1 MFPSTNSNL
10 GSQSSRQTPMGNQP
24 YNPYQPSIQSQSF
37 LTPNSMGY
45 GQAPQQPN
53 ITGYGQGQSN
63 SFQQQQLQMQQT
75 GFPSQNS
82 STSFGMGQAPQ
93 QQVFQNNVP
102 HIQNIPQL
110 PQQYQNQSQP
120 LQPLEAPMQ
129 QTQPTGFAAMAD
141 SFKTESS
148 NTLARGRRV
157 PKTQSGVKIP
167 NIRLSFITA
176 QDQAKFETLFKSA
189 VGNEQTL
196 SGEKSRDLLLRS
208 KLDGNTLSK
217 IWTLADTTRS
227 GQLHFPEFALAMYL
241 CNLKL
246 VGKQLPSVL
255 PDNIKNEVSSM
266 VDIINFGITEDGSE
280 SAFRTSINAPDLS
293 YSQQSMNMSSVKQ
306 PQQNL
311 SDPNFL
317 SLRMPGFHGQDNIQG
332 GIQQQQTGFQQPLQT
347 GYNQNQLGLYPNIS
361 SNQNNLGIS
370 AARYS
375 GTLPPMPPIP
385 TGFASSQ
392 GPATGLGGNFVSLS
406 SQPTGIPGQW
416 NLAHTPSSG
425 LPNIDLLQA
434 RMMPQQ
440 GREQGAFTT
449 SGLQGN
455 AVIPWAVTKE
465 EKKRYDSVFKAWDG
479 FGKGFIGG
487 DVAIEVF
494 GQSGLEKPDL
504 ERIWTLADH
513 GNKGRL
519 NMDEFSVAMHL
530 IYRKLNGYPLPAQ
543 LPPELVPPSTRNF
556 TESIGTVKS
565 LLHKESDQ
573 RKISGASLLPQKTG
587 VSYLKS
593 HTFRVDSSL
602 GDNSRKD
609 ATVYKNNDDFV
620 GYKSSARR
628 RLGSTSAT
636 PVSKVSNSNDDS
648 SIEQLRKRVHEKQ
661 ILLDAMDIKAEDT
674 ADENDVLDRRD
685 RRDAE
690 DLYRQIR
697 RIHEDIVS
705 HPDASLQNID
715 TDAECRVL
723 KRQLQA
729 LTDKLPGIASQVR
742 KTERSIAEAKLELF
756 RIRDVKAHPESASS
770 VMGTG
775 PGGII
780 TESDRLKARAKAMMQ
795 QRTAALIGKSFEANN
810 DESAAQ
816 KRSEEENQKIRNE
829 KENNERMV
837 KDVEDS
843 VGVFSQSLLDS
854 LDELSHNGQ
863 NEHEKRR
870 WEDGLGVEDEVK
882 NFILEL
888 QRFKRSS
895 LIKKNENSKLKNSSD
910 IDSSLEQDKRSPSIQ
925 TPSSNPAVSQT
936 ATVNSLY
943 KTPEDRATYI
953 KQQAERR
960 MAERLAALGIKAP
973 TKPGESTQQRLE
985 REKNERALK
994 LRQAEEEDSKR
1005 EAEQKARLN
1014 EHQDDIMTS
1023 HSKGTTKVPPPPP
1036 TRKVVSID
1044 THSKVEEQ
1052 RVLEEQKAEI
1062 IVLKEL
1068 EDDAAN
1074 QEMELAREREAAAAR
1089 LKVLEEQVMAGKV
1102 KKEEEK
1108 RRRKAAQSEAREKES
1123 RLIAQ
1128 RAEIEAARARERE
1141 LQKQLES
1148 IEADNDSSDDE
1159 IPEKTDSHIIN
1170 EQRGQMAET
1179 KEDLS
1184 ILHMSTS
1191 LYARPISDTTV
1202 HEASSIGQSLSTLDQ
1217 DIKMVETSNSDQT
1230 LPTPEP
1236 DPTSLSTTPATVF
1249 DKNPIEFETNNPF
1262 FTKNSQASVEDIP
1275 SVQSNN
1281 PFYRLSV
1288 QDTST
1293 QIQSQPTG
1301 NRSRVRPEDDDW
1313 SVVDSESEDD
1323 SSDDGNPGVGNARQ
1337 LASILF
1343 GTMEPPSSAS
1353 AVGGVNSTPNAG
1365 VSEIEPDLTISR
1377 DNFSTPSIPNFEVST
1392 SPPVPNF
1399 DAPTL
1404 PPPIPGISIPA
1415 PPPLPSSGP
1424 PLPPPPPPLPSS
1436 GPPLPPPPPTLPT
1449 ASNGNTAAR
1458 PAGFLGEIMKG
1469 KALKKTETK
1478 DKSGAAVAG
1487 RVLD

>member
-10 GSQSSRQTPMGNQP
+10 GSQGSRQNSMGNQP
-24 YNPYQPSIQSQSF
+24 FNPYQPSIQSQSF
-37 LTPNSMGY
+37 LTASSMGY
-45 GQAPQQPN
+45 GQVPLQPN
-53 ITGYGQGQSN
+53 ITGYVQGQPN
-63 SFQQQQLQMQQT
+63 SFQQQQLQIQQT
-75 GFPSQNS
+75 GFPSQNRS
-82 STSFGMGQAPQ
+82 SSFVMGQDPQ
-93 QQVFQNNVP
+93 QQVFQNHVP
-102 HIQNIPQL
+102 NIPNMPQL

-120 LQPLEAPMQ
+120 IQPPEAPMQ
-129 QTQPTGFAAMAD
+129 QSQPTGFAAMAD
-141 SFKTESS
+141 SFKIASS
-148 NTLARGRRV
+148 NTLARGRRA

-208 KLDGNTLSK
+208 KLDGNTLSQ
-217 IWTLADTTRS
+217 IWTLVDTTRS

-246 VGKQLPSVL
+246 VGKQLPSIL

-280 SAFRTSINAPDLS
+280 SAFKTNINTPDFS
-293 YSQQSMNMSSVKQ
+293 YSQQSVNIPAVKQ
-306 PQQNL
+306 SQQNL

-332 GIQQQQTGFQQPLQT
+332 GIQQQQTGFQQPT
-347 GYNQNQLGLYPNIS
+347 
-361 SNQNNLGIS
+361 QNNLGVS

-375 GTLPPMPPIP
+375 GSLPPMPPMP
-385 TGFASSQ
+385 TGFPSSQ
-392 GPATGLGGNFVSLS
+392 SPVTGLGGNVVSVS

-416 NLAHTPSSG
+416 NLVNTPSSG

-465 EKKRYDSVFKAWDG
+465 EKKRYDDVFKAWD
-479 FGKGFIGG
+479 
-487 DVAIEVF
+487 
-494 GQSGLEKPDL
+494 
-504 ERIWTLADH
+504 ADH

-565 LLHKESDQ
+565 LLHKESDL
-573 RKISGASLLPQKTG
+573 RKNSGASLLPQKTG

-593 HTFRVDSSL
+593 HSFRVDSSL
-602 GDNSRKD
+602 GENSRKD

-628 RLGSTSAT
+628 RIGSTST
-636 PVSKVSNSNDDS
+636 TQESKSSNSNDDS
-648 SIEQLRKRVHEKQ
+648 SIEQLRKKVREKQ
-661 ILLDAMDIKAEDT
+661 ILLDAMDIKAEET

-690 DLYRQIR
+690 DLYRRIR
-697 RIHEDIVS
+697 RIQEDIES

-715 TDAECRVL
+715 TDAERRIL

-729 LTDKLPGIASQVR
+729 LTDKLPEIASQVR
-742 KTERSIAEAKLELF
+742 KTERSISEARLELF

-775 PGGII
+775 AGGAI

-795 QRTAALIGKSFEANN
+795 QRTAALIGKKFEANN

-816 KRSEEENQKIRNE
+816 KRLEEENLKIRNE
-829 KENNERMV
+829 RENNERMV

-854 LDELSHNGQ
+854 LEEVSQDGQ

-882 NFILEL
+882 DFILEL
-888 QRFKRSS
+888 QRLKRSS
-895 LIKKNENSKLKNSSD
+895 LIRKNDNSKPKNSSVFE
-910 IDSSLEQDKRSPSIQ
+910 SSLEHDKISSPIQ
-925 TPSSNPAVSQT
+925 TPTSSPAASHTVT
-936 ATVNSLY
+936 ANAQY
-943 KTPEDRATYI
+943 KTSEDRAAYI

-994 LRQAEEEDSKR
+994 LRQAEEEDAKR
-1005 EAEQKARLN
+1005 EAEQKSRFN
-1014 EHQDDIMTS
+1014 EHQNDIMS
-1023 HSKGTTKVPPPPP
+1023 SGSKGPIKVPPPPP
-1036 TRKVVSID
+1036 SRKAVICD
-1044 THSKVEEQ
+1044 THSSKVEEQ
-1052 RVLEEQKAEI
+1052 RVLEEQKAET
-1062 IVLKEL
+1062 IVMKEL
-1068 EDDAAN
+1068 EDNAAN
-1074 QEMELAREREAAAAR
+1074 QEIELAREQEAAAVR
-1089 LKVLEEQVMAGKV
+1089 LRALEEQVKAGKV

-1123 RLIAQ
+1123 RLMAQ

-1159 IPEKTDSHIIN
+1159 VPEKIDSHTSN
-1170 EQRGQMAET
+1170 DQESQMAET
-1179 KEDLS
+1179 KENLTVPP
-1184 ILHMSTS
+1184 MSTS
-1191 LYARPISDTTV
+1191 SHGTSISDTTV
-1202 HEASSIGQSLSTLDQ
+1202 HENSSVFQSLSTLDQ
-1217 DIKMVETSNSDQT
+1217 DIKIVESSNSGQT
-1230 LPTPEP
+1230 LSTPEP
-1236 DPTSLSTTPATVF
+1236 EPTFFSTTPTNVF
-1249 DKNPIEFETNNPF
+1249 DKNPVEFETNNPF
-1262 FTKNSQASVEDIP
+1262 FTKTLQDSVEDIS

-1281 PFYRLSV
+1281 PFYRLSA
-1288 QDTST
+1288 QDTNT
-1293 QIQSQPTG
+1293 PIKVQAIG

-1313 SVVDSESEDD
+1313 SVVDSESGDE

-1343 GTMEPPSSAS
+1343 GTMEPSSSVS
-1353 AVGGVNSTPNAG
+1353 ALSGVNSSSNTGAL
-1365 VSEIEPDLTISR
+1365 VKEIKSD
-1377 DNFSTPSIPNFEVST
+1377 STTSTPNFEAST
-1392 SPPVPNF
+1392 SPPDPEF
-1399 DAPTL
+1399 DTPSL
-1404 PPPIPGISIPA
+1404 PPPIPSTNIPA
-1415 PPPLPSSGP
+1415 PPPLPSAGPPLPPPLPPLSSSGP
-1424 PLPPPPPPLPSS
+1424 PLPPPPPPLPTP
-1436 GPPLPPPPPTLPT
+1436 G
-1449 ASNGNTAAR
+1449 SNNTTAR

-1487 RVLD
+1487 R

>member
-1 MFPSTNSNL
+1 
-10 GSQSSRQTPMGNQP
+10 
-24 YNPYQPSIQSQSF
+24 
-37 LTPNSMGY
+37 MGY
-45 GQAPQQPN
+45 GQTPLQPN
-53 ITGYGQGQSN
+53 ITGYVQGQPS
-63 SFQQQQLQMQQT
+63 SFQQQQLQIQQT

-82 STSFGMGQAPQ
+82 SSSFGMGQAPQ

-102 HIQNIPQL
+102 NIQNISQL
-110 PQQYQNQSQP
+110 PQQYQSQSQ
-120 LQPLEAPMQ
+120 LIQPPEAPMQ
-129 QTQPTGFAAMAD
+129 QAQPTGFAAMAD
-141 SFKTESS
+141 SFKTASS
-148 NTLARGRRV
+148 NTLARGRRA

-208 KLDGNTLSK
+208 KLDGNTLSQ
-217 IWTLADTTRS
+217 IWTLADTTKS

-246 VGKQLPSVL
+246 VGKQLPSTL

-280 SAFRTSINAPDLS
+280 SSFRANLNAPDFS
-293 YSQQSMNMSSVKQ
+293 YSQQSVNMPAVKQ
-306 PQQNL
+306 SQQNL
-311 SDPNFL
+311 ADPNFL
-317 SLRMPGFHGQDNIQG
+317 SIRMPVFHGQDNTHG
-332 GIQQQQTGFQQPLQT
+332 VMQQQQTGFQQPLQT
-347 GYNQNQLGLYPNIS
+347 GYNQNQQSLYPNIS
-361 SNQNNLGIS
+361 NTQNNLMIPP
-370 AARYS
+370 ARYS
-375 GTLPPMPPIP
+375 ASVSPMPSIP
-385 TGFASSQ
+385 TGFASTQS
-392 GPATGLGGNFVSLS
+392 AASALVGNAVSLS

-416 NLAHTPSSG
+416 NLVNTPSSG

-440 GREQGAFTT
+440 GREQGVFTT

-556 TESIGTVKS
+556 TESIGAVKS
-565 LLHKESDQ
+565 LLHKESDL
-573 RKISGASLLPQKTG
+573 RKNSGASLLPQKTG

-593 HTFRVDSSL
+593 HSFRVDSNL
-602 GDNSRKD
+602 GESSRKD
-609 ATVYKNNDDFV
+609 ATVYKNDDDFV

-636 PVSKVSNSNDDS
+636 SVSKSSSSNDDS
-648 SIEQLRKRVHEKQ
+648 SIEQLRKKVREKQ
-661 ILLDAMDIKAEDT
+661 VLLNAMDIKAEDT
-674 ADENDVLDRRD
+674 ADDNDVLDRRD

-697 RIHEDIVS
+697 RIQEDIES
-705 HPDASLQNID
+705 HPDANLQNID
-715 TDAECRVL
+715 THAERRVL

-729 LTDKLPGIASQVR
+729 LTDKLPEIASQVR
-742 KTERSIAEAKLELF
+742 KTERSIAEARLELF

-770 VMGTG
+770 ILGTG
-775 PGGII
+775 PGGVI

-795 QRTAALIGKSFEANN
+795 QRTAALIGKKFEAND
-810 DESAAQ
+810 DESTAQ
-816 KRSEEENQKIRNE
+816 KRLEEENMKVKNE

-854 LDELSHNGQ
+854 LDDVSQDGQ

-882 NFILEL
+882 DFILEL
-888 QRFKRSS
+888 QRLKRSS
-895 LIKKNENSKLKNSSD
+895 LIRKNENSKNKNSSVV
-910 IDSSLEQDKRSPSIQ
+910 DSSLEHDKKSPPIQ
-925 TPSSNPAVSQT
+925 TPSPNSAASQT
-936 ATVNSLY
+936 VAANTQY

-953 KQQAERR
+953 KQQAEKR

-994 LRQAEEEDSKR
+994 LRQAEEEDAKR

-1014 EHQDDIMTS
+1014 EHQNDIITS
-1023 HSKGTTKVPPPPP
+1023 GSKSTIKVPPPPP
-1036 TRKVVSID
+1036 SRKVLSSD
-1044 THSKVEEQ
+1044 THSSKVEEQ

-1062 IVLKEL
+1062 IVMKEL

-1074 QEMELAREREAAAAR
+1074 QEIELAREREAAAAR
-1089 LKVLEEQVMAGKV
+1089 LKALEEQVKAGKI

-1123 RLIAQ
+1123 RLMAQ

-1148 IEADNDSSDDE
+1148 IEAENDSSDDE
-1159 IPEKTDSHIIN
+1159 IPEKTDSYTIN
-1170 EQRGQMAET
+1170 DQGSQMTEI
-1179 KEDLS
+1179 KEDLA
-1184 ILHMSTS
+1184 IPPISTS
-1191 LYARPISDTTV
+1191 SHGTSISDTTV
-1202 HEASSIGQSLSTLDQ
+1202 HESFNIVQSSSTLDG
-1217 DIKMVETSNSDQT
+1217 DFKLDETSNSDQT
-1230 LPTPEP
+1230 LCTPESDPTPY
-1236 DPTSLSTTPATVF
+1236 STTPATVF
-1249 DKNPIEFETNNPF
+1249 DQNHIEFETNNPF
-1262 FTKNSQASVEDIP
+1262 FTKNSQATVEEIP

-1281 PFYRLSV
+1281 PFYRLSA

-1293 QIQSQPTG
+1293 PIQVQATG

-1323 SSDDGNPGVGNARQ
+1323 SSDDGNPGAGNARQ

-1343 GTMEPPSSAS
+1343 GTMEPPSSVLAM
-1353 AVGGVNSTPNAG
+1353 GGVNSSPNIGATAK
-1365 VSEIEPDLTISR
+1365 EIKSDLATSQ
-1377 DNFSTPSIPNFEVST
+1377 DDFSIPSIPNLEVST
-1392 SPPVPNF
+1392 PPPAPNF
-1399 DAPTL
+1399 DAPPL
-1404 PPPIPGISIPA
+1404 PPPIPNISIPA
-1415 PPPLPSSGP
+1415 PPPLPNSGP
-1424 PLPPPPPPLPSS
+1424 PLPPPPPVLSS
-1436 GPPLPPPPPTLPT
+1436 T
-1449 ASNGNTAAR
+1449 GNNNAATR
-1458 PAGFLGEIMKG
+1458 PAGLLGEIMKG
-1469 KALKKTETK
+1469 KVLKKTETK